1 MSKNIRLG
9 QLDHMHLVVPDR
21 EEAAQWYE
29 DVLGF
34 KRVEAYKHW
43 WDIPGAPIHVSADG
57 GASGLALFQAGDG
70 HELTQGIGMGVA
82 FKLPANEFIA
92 FANALGSSI
101 HVNDKGG
108 KALTSASVVDL
119 DLCFSYGFF
128 DPYGHELELTTYDYD
143 EVKQHLTDQGIRP
156 IRYW

>member
-1 MSKNIRLG
+1 
-9 QLDHMHLVVPDR
+9 MHLVVPNR

-34 KRVEAYKHW
+34 ERVEAYKHW
-43 WDIPGAPIHVSADG
+43 WDIPGAPIHISCDG
-57 GASGLALFQAGDG
+57 GSTGLALFQAGEG

-82 FKLPANEFIA
+82 FRLPATEFIEFSA
-92 FANALGSSI
+92 ALGRSI
-101 HVNDKGG
+101 DIQG
-108 KALTSASVVDL
+108 KDLKPLKAGAIVDL

-128 DPYGHELELTTYDYD
+128 DPYGHELELTCYDHGAVSRYLK
-143 EVKQHLTDQGIRP
+143 EAGIEP